1 MQSNVLFAI
10 VGMAVVTYLTQVGG
24 LWLISKVTPSPR
36 VAALLRHIPG
46 AVLVAIVAPAVFTQ
60 GLAEASAA
68 VATVL
73 VAIRTKNVLLAM
85 VVGIGVVWG
94 LRHVFP

>member
-1 MQSNVLFAI
+1 MQSDVLLVL
-10 VGMAVVTYLTQVGG
+10 VGMAVVTYSTQVGG
-24 LWLISKVTPSPR
+24 LWLITKVPSSSR
-36 VAALLRHIPG
+36 VAAWLRHIPG
-46 AVLVAIVAPAVFTQ
+46 AVLVALVAPTIFTQ

-68 VATVL
+68 LTTVL

-94 LRHVFP
+94 LRHFFP